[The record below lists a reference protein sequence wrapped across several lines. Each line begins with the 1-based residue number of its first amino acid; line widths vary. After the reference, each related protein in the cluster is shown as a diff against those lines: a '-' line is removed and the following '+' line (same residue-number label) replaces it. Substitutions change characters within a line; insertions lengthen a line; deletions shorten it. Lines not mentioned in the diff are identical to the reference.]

1 MQKTDKTAQFQGQRW
16 LVWGSSYAHGLDT
29 RAKNTRWT
37 DPFEIIRKNTILLP
51 NIIPSKYQRTFLKWN
66 LGHTLNFD
74 PNIAI
79 INYYSSWSMLKFTG
93 CSHDFEVFNAR
104 SGDWM
109 WDFRPCPLDSVPF
122 RWRDKAFFIATRLDH
137 SSVAC
142 YLPIQR
148 GHVQWPQMTTNV
160 HNIFQECPGRDLV
173 DLEYDNKDC
182 FRDVTEIVS
191 WNDCR
196 MFNGL
201 YLHSIMFCFMLL
213 YRLN

>member
-79 INYYSSWSMLKFTG
+79 KNYYSSWSMLKFTG
-93 CSHDFEVFNAR
+93 CSHDFEGFQRQERRLNVGLQTLPSGLSAFPVAR
-104 SGDWM
+104 QSIFHSHPVRSQQCCMLFANPTGT
-109 WDFRPCPLDSVPF
+109 CP
-122 RWRDKAFFIATRLDH
+122 
-137 SSVAC
+137 
-142 YLPIQR
+142 
-148 GHVQWPQMTTNV
+148 MTTNV